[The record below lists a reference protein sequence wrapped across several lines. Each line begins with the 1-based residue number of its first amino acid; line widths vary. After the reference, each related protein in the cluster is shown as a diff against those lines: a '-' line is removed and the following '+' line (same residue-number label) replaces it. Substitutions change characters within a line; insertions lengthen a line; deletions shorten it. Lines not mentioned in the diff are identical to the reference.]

1 MAWIFAVAAS
11 ALLVLFFFPGRV
23 FVFLL
28 LFVPIAAAGGL
39 YWWWSNSAAASVR
52 SQIRTDARWDPEAC
66 PDPKAPIR
74 IAFLNG
80 TGKVVTTLWFRL
92 EAFRSGYSDAVSRGS
107 FSSDKILAVGENYGS
122 CWSFQ
127 SAASTFHPKEL
138 AWNVDIIDAC

>member
-1 MAWIFAVAAS
+1 MVVQQRRCECP
-11 ALLVLFFFPGRV
+11 VL
-23 FVFLL
+23 
-28 LFVPIAAAGGL
+28 
-39 YWWWSNSAAASVR
+39 
-52 SQIRTDARWDPEAC
+52 RTDARWDPEAC
-66 PDPKAPIR
+66 PDPKAPMR

-138 AWNVDIIDAC
+138 AWKVDIIDAAYR